1 MEFKKIIGS
10 LLLCFASWTLANF
23 AYAGAADM
31 ATSDGQK
38 MKFEYEGDKLRIN
51 TGQEG
56 SYMIV
61 NNDGMYVVSD
71 NGGEPMVIDAGKM
84 MGMFGDMAA
93 TAPSVASSEIVSL
106 EPTGKREKNAG
117 IEGEIYNLEF
127 IDKES
132 GDVQT
137 TELVLSDDPRAK
149 DMNRAISGFAAAMVK
164 ALGQDPTGA
173 NDLEKQ
179 MDKLDKGVL
188 RYGDD
193 MRVTAISTR
202 SIASDRF
209 VLPAAPTDLS
219 SMSGFADAIKANSG
233 QTTATGT
240 AGSGTAGQTE
250 EKTEKKGLVSG
261 FLSAF
266 GKKADEQAE
275 RQQDRADEK
284 ADDVVEEATDEA
296 VDNVLDKA
304 FGKLFGK

>member
-1 MEFKKIIGS
+1 MKYKKFVGS
-10 LLLCFASWTLANF
+10 LLVCASSWAVANLAF
-23 AYAGAADM
+23 AGAADM
-31 ATSDGQK
+31 QSSDGNK

-56 SYMIV
+56 SYMVI

-71 NGGEPMVIDAGKM
+71 AGGTPMVIDAGKM

-93 TAPSVASSEIVSL
+93 TAPSVASSEVVTL
-106 EPTGKREKNAG
+106 KATGRYEENAG
-117 IEGEIYNLEF
+117 IKGEIYKLEY
-127 IDKES
+127 IDNSSK
-132 GDVQT
+132 DVQT

-149 DMNRAISGFAAAMVK
+149 EMSKAISGFAAAMVK
-164 ALGQDPTGA
+164 AIGQDPKGA

-179 MDKLDKGVL
+179 MDKLNKGVL

-233 QTTATGT
+233 QATTSGA
-240 AGSGTAGQTE
+240 AGEAG

-261 FLSAF
+261 FLSSF
-266 GKKADEQAE
+266 GKKANEQSE

-284 ADDVVEEATDEA
+284 ADDAVDEATDEA